1 MRGFLYGISA
11 LAYWLAYTG
20 RLDMP
25 VVRAG
30 DAAASGQNAAP
41 GIAEGARVLFPH
53 LGRPLHVLV
62 PDATRVRAK
71 GFACHRSSA
80 AFAGGSFHL
89 ADEVLGVCSPE
100 LCFVQVA
107 KQFPFHQAVKAG
119 CALCG
124 SFAISPKADFGLVA
138 RQPLATK
145 AALEKYLAE
154 NGGIS
159 GAKAA
164 RKALRYVVEGCA
176 SPAEIY
182 LAMVL
187 TLLYAKGG
195 FALPGFRSNCSVEL
209 GKRAAKAAARSK
221 VIPDLLNVE
230 HRIAIEYDA
239 DITHASGQRR
249 MHDATKR
256 MVLESMGFKVVTV
269 TTRQLASS
277 ERMRDVAREVRK
289 HMGLPFR
296 VKSAEFDRNH
306 RLLQAT
312 RKSFDGLYNPQWLA
326 GHF

>member
-1 MRGFLYGISA
+1 MGAFLYGISA
-11 LAYWLAYTG
+11 LAYWLAYNGQPSACVAYTG
-20 RLDMP
+20 ND
-25 VVRAG
+25 G
-30 DAAASGQNAAP
+30 DHDGPAMS
-41 GIAEGARVLFPH
+41 GIAERSYALFPY

-62 PDATRVRAK
+62 SGATQVRAR
-71 GFACHRSSA
+71 GFVCHRSSRVIE
-80 AFAGGSFHL
+80 GGPFHRV
-89 ADEVLGVCSPE
+89 DELLGVCSPE

-107 KQFPFHQAVKAG
+107 KELPFHQAVKAG

-124 SFAISPKADFGLVA
+124 SFAIDPKAEFGLVA
-138 RQPLATK
+138 RQPLTTK
-145 AALEKYLAE
+145 AALERYLDE

-164 RKALRYVVEGCA
+164 RKALKYVVEGCA

-187 TLLYAKGG
+187 TLPFAKGG
-195 FALPGFRSNCSVEL
+195 FSLTGFQSNCPVEL
-209 GKRAAKAAARSK
+209 GKRAAKAATRSK
-221 VIPDLLNVE
+221 VVPDLLNAE

-239 DITHASGQRR
+239 DVTHASGHRR
-249 MHDATKR
+249 MQDATKR

-289 HMGLPFR
+289 HMGLPLR
-296 VKSAEFDRNH
+296 VKSAEFSKNH

-326 GHF
+326 GRF